1 MWKFISFECFSEHLN
16 LVINLHVKHK
26 PTISVKDIWT
36 KTRKGVFTFI
46 LALTTCCLSASRT
59 SAEEKPLIVDEV
71 TLLRSTDIDIHVS
84 TDDLTSNAVGNLESV
99 HQSFNQGGKTT
110 LMVNLIKYL
119 LL

>member
-1 MWKFISFECFSEHLN
+1 MSTYIMLY
-16 LVINLHVKHK
+16 VKNK
-26 PTISVKDIWT
+26 SIISVKDPWT

-46 LALTTCCLSASRT
+46 LALTKCCLPASRT

-71 TLLRSTDIDIHVS
+71 TLPRSTDIDIS

>member
-26 PTISVKDIWT
+26 PIISVKDIWT

-46 LALTTCCLSASRT
+46 LALTKCCLPASRT

-71 TLLRSTDIDIHVS
+71 TLPRSTDIDIS

-99 HQSFNQGGKTT
+99 HQSSNQGGKTIWI
-110 LMVNLIKYL
+110 VNLIKYL